1 MHVPLLAVM
10 LLLVFERG
18 GAPQPYPT
26 AKEEE
31 EEEIRMSSRPLAVT
45 VAAILLVLL
54 SLLDFPWVFDFL
66 FLGLEQ
72 VAVGEVEGP
81 PAFILYS
88 GCVVG
93 VVGLV
98 VAVGLWMLKA
108 WSYWATIV
116 VCVLNFLLGAPGV
129 VLAPGAALKAIIAV
143 TEVVAVLI
151 IVLVMLPDSR
161 QALADADRP
170 SRVR

>member
-1 MHVPLLAVM
+1 
-10 LLLVFERG
+10 
-18 GAPQPYPT
+18 
-26 AKEEE
+26 
-31 EEEIRMSSRPLAVT
+31 MSSRPLPVT

-54 SLLDFPWVFDFL
+54 ALSDFPWLFDFL
-66 FLGLEQ
+66 FLGVEQ

-88 GCVVG
+88 GYVLG

-143 TEVVAVLI
+143 TEVVALLI
-151 IVLVMLPDSR
+151 IVLVVLPDSR
-161 QALADADRP
+161 RALATAEQP
-170 SRVR
+170 SSRVR

>member
-1 MHVPLLAVM
+1 
-10 LLLVFERG
+10 
-18 GAPQPYPT
+18 
-26 AKEEE
+26 
-31 EEEIRMSSRPLAVT
+31 MSPRPLPVT

-54 SLLDFPWVFDFL
+54 ALSDFPWLFDFFFLTL
-66 FLGLEQ
+66 FP
-72 VAVGEVEGP
+72 VGDVEGGP

-88 GCVVG
+88 GYVVG

-129 VLAPGAALKAIIAV
+129 VLPPGAALKAVIAV
-143 TEVVAVLI
+143 LEVVAILI
-151 IVLVMLPDSR
+151 IVLVVLPDSR
-161 QALADADRP
+161 RALASADQP
-170 SRVR
+170 SSRVR

>member
-1 MHVPLLAVM
+1 
-10 LLLVFERG
+10 
-18 GAPQPYPT
+18 
-26 AKEEE
+26 
-31 EEEIRMSSRPLAVT
+31 MSSRPLPVT

-54 SLLDFPWVFDFL
+54 SLTNFPSLFL
-66 FLGLEQ
+66 FLFPAE
-72 VAVGEVEGP
+72 EGP

-88 GCVVG
+88 GYVLG

-108 WSYWATIV
+108 WSYWATII

-151 IVLVMLPDSR
+151 IVLVVLPDSR
-161 QALADADRP
+161 RALTTAQQP
-170 SRVR
+170 SSRVR

>member
-1 MHVPLLAVM
+1 MG
-10 LLLVFERG
+10 R
-18 GAPQPYPT
+18 
-26 AKEEE
+26 
-31 EEEIRMSSRPLAVT
+31 RPLPVT
-45 VAAILLVLL
+45 VATILLVLL
-54 SLLDFPWVFDFL
+54 ALSDFPWLFDFL
-66 FLGLEQ
+66 FLGVEQ
-72 VAVGEVEGP
+72 VEVGEVEGP

-88 GCVVG
+88 GYVLG

-98 VAVGLWMLKA
+98 VAVGLWMQKA

-116 VCVLNFLLGAPGV
+116 VCVLNFLLAAPGV
-129 VLAPGAALKAIIAV
+129 VLAPGAALKAFIAV